1 MGGKEK
7 QEEGN
12 PEIKEVNVKKKD
24 KKQER
29 GRSRRKRETR
39 EVNK

>member
-12 PEIKEVNVKKKD
+12 PEIKEVNVKKK
-24 KKQER
+24 KQEIGER
-29 GRSRRKRETR
+29 DK
-39 EVNK
+39 

>member
-29 GRSRRKRETR
+29 GRSRREKQE
-39 EVNK
+39 K